1 MSKRPRAQH
10 TPPEP
15 SALFLD
21 NASIPV
27 VAPLPV
33 SLSLLVQTPLQ
44 PGVSARAL
52 LKRVVGEERAFLTSP
67 AYQHHR
73 EQAMVKSLE
82 ASQRLEA
89 VRWEVAGAVEA
100 EAGKAGRKAGEAGAA
115 SCGPLAPGEELSR
128 DALSTSADA
137 SAVAL
142 REYGF
147 TSASHALVSA
157 VAWGEEAGEPA
168 AAFTGGELPPP
179 ALAVDP
185 TRMYSGRPLRGATN
199 AAAYLSAEREMGFPP
214 PRRDAWRYPI
224 QASAVSS
231 AMDPHLVSS
240 AREMLKRPVW
250 PDRLYP
256 RPSPGGGAGGAGSVA
271 GRAIALAAHS
281 DEGKALEDG
290 IQRLHLRALARV

>member
-1 MSKRPRAQH
+1 
-10 TPPEP
+10 
-15 SALFLD
+15 
-21 NASIPV
+21 
-27 VAPLPV
+27 
-33 SLSLLVQTPLQ
+33 
-44 PGVSARAL
+44 VSARAL
-52 LKRVVGEERAFLTSP
+52 LKKVVGEERAFLTSP

-73 EQAMVKSLE
+73 EQAMVRSLE

-100 EAGKAGRKAGEAGAA
+100 EAGRAGRKAGEAGAA
-115 SCGPLAPGEELSR
+115 SCGPLALGEELSR
-128 DALSTSADA
+128 DALTTSADA

-157 VAWGEEAGEPA
+157 VAWGEEEEEEECRGGEGAGGEQP
-168 AAFTGGELPPP
+168 TWELPPP
-179 ALAVDP
+179 ALAVGP
-185 TRMYSGRPLRGATN
+185 TRMYSGRPPRGATN

-256 RPSPGGGAGGAGSVA
+256 RPSPGGGAGGAGSMA
-271 GRAIALAAHS
+271 GRAIALAAHC